1 MLLGFEIDP
10 LNDSMTEQEREVRKK
25 RAELEEEFKPGNED
39 SFYKRIER
47 EKMEEEALKNKEY
60 LLQFL
65 QVSDKDILNLPT
77 AHMA

>member
-1 MLLGFEIDP
+1 MLGFEIDP